1 MDYTPEFHLR
11 EATESDRTYLR
22 RLNYLTDVFGDE
34 GANVGDS
41 EREGAETYVG
51 QWDPERESGIVA
63 FDQFDVPAGGVWLR
77 YWQSPDDGHANLSPD
92 IPEIAIAVEN
102 RYAGHRLAV
111 KLLQA
116 AVDLATRQGA
126 PKVALWVD
134 PDNERARH
142 RYESFGFKDVAGHNN
157 VMAVDVEDFR
167 ADNN

>member
-1 MDYTPEFHLR
+1 M
-11 EATESDRTYLR
+11 
-22 RLNYLTDVFGDE
+22 
-34 GANVGDS
+34 
-41 EREGAETYVG
+41 
-51 QWDPERESGIVA
+51 
-63 FDQFDVPAGGVWLR
+63 
-77 YWQSPDDGHANLSPD
+77 
-92 IPEIAIAVEN
+92 EN

>member
-1 MDYTPEFHLR
+1 MDYTPEFQLR

-34 GANVGDS
+34 AGNVGDS

-134 PDNERARH
+134 PDNARARH
-142 RYESFGFKDVAGHNN
+142 RYESFGFEDVAGHDN

-167 ADNN
+167 ADRT

>member
-1 MDYTPEFHLR
+1 MDYTPEFQLR

-22 RLNYLTDVFGDE
+22 RLNYLADVFGNED
-34 GANVGDS
+34 GDIGHS

-77 YWQSPDDGHANLSPD
+77 YWQSPDDGHANLAPN

-102 RYAGHRLAV
+102 RYAGNKLAV
-111 KLLQA
+111 RLLQA
-116 AVDLATRQGA
+116 AVELAKRQGA

-134 PDNERARH
+134 PDNDRARH
-142 RYESFGFKDVAGHNN
+142 RYEKFGFKNVEGEDN
-157 VMAVDVEDFR
+157 VMVVDVEDFT
-167 ADNN
+167 A